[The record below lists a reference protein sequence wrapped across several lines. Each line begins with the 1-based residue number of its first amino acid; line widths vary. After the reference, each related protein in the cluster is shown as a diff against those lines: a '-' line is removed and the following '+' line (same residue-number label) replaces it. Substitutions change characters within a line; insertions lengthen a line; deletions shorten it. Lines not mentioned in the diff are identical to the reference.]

1 MSEYTTFL
9 KVGVTSIVVSLIEE
23 GLSLAGLELEDPVSA
38 IKEISRD
45 TTLKKRVRMADGRE
59 FTAIE
64 IQREYLERAH
74 GFLANREIDPISKEI
89 FKRWEYVLGA
99 LAKDPMLLSR
109 EIDWIIKKELLLSYM
124 EKKGVN
130 WTDSRIAMMDL
141 QYHDIREDKGLYYA
155 LEKDG
160 YVERVVSASEIALG
174 EESPP
179 GDTRAYFRGMC
190 LKKFPK
196 DIYAASWS
204 SILFE
209 AGDQTIK
216 RVPLMEPLK
225 GTEALT
231 KGIIEGSS
239 TIEELLAR
247 LAT

>member
-1 MSEYTTFL
+1 
-9 KVGVTSIVVSLIEE
+9 
-23 GLSLAGLELEDPVSA
+23 
-38 IKEISRD
+38 
-45 TTLKKRVRMADGRE
+45 
-59 FTAIE
+59 
-64 IQREYLERAH
+64 
-74 GFLANREIDPISKEI
+74 
-89 FKRWEYVLGA
+89 
-99 LAKDPMLLSR
+99 KDPMLLSR

-130 WTDSRIAMMDL
+130 WNDSRIAMMDL

-160 YVERVVSASEIALG
+160 YVERVVSASDIAVG

-179 GDTRAYFRGMC
+179 ADTRAYFRGMC

-209 AGDQTIK
+209 AGDSTIK